1 MTDFFEAPDGRRIA
15 YVDSGDDGPAV
26 LCLNGLTRTMRSE
39 EHTSEL
45 QSH

>member
-1 MTDFFEAPDGRRIA
+1 MAENSNDQLVQAKARLAEF
-15 YVDSGDDGPAV
+15 
-26 LCLNGLTRTMRSE
+26 LKKQRSE

>member
-1 MTDFFEAPDGRRIA
+1 MMQTDVKSA
-15 YVDSGDDGPAV
+15 YVDSATTVYDGPARAK
-26 LCLNGLTRTMRSE
+26 GIRSE